1 MMNPQIQGI
10 DELGGTYV
18 FDIRT
23 SNRTLKL
30 NRFFWNLIRAESR
43 CAYVAD
49 AEKAMSEAGLTGEEK
64 EMIRQRDWIGL
75 VRHGVNFFVLDKF
88 ARVAKTP
95 NLVVYALMRGQS
107 FEDFM
112 QTRRVPSMR

>member
-1 MMNPQIQGI
+1 MNPQIQGI

-30 NRFFWNLIRAESR
+30 NRFFWNMIRAESR
-43 CAYVAD
+43 REYDAD
-49 AEKAMSEAGLTGEEK
+49 SEKAMADAGLTAQEK
-64 EMIRQRDWIGL
+64 DMVRQLDWIGL
-75 VRHGVNFFVLDKF
+75 VRYGVNFFVLEKF
-88 ARVAKTP
+88 ARVSKTS
-95 NLVVYALMRGQS
+95 NLAVYAQMRGQS

-112 QTRRVPSMR
+112 QTRQVPTMR

>member
-1 MMNPQIQGI
+1 MNPQI
-10 DELGGTYV
+10 DEVRDLEGTYI

-30 NRFFWNLIRAESR
+30 NRFFWNMIRAESR
-43 CAYVAD
+43 DQFVTD
-49 AEKAMSEAGLTGEEK
+49 AEKAMGDAGLTEEEK
-64 EMIRQRDWIGL
+64 EMVRRVDWIGL
-75 VRHGVNFFVLDKF
+75 VRYGVNFFVLEKF
-88 ARVAKTP
+88 ARVMKTP

>member
-1 MMNPQIQGI
+1 MNPQVVGI

-30 NRFFWNLIRAESR
+30 NRFFWNMIRAEAR
-43 CAYVAD
+43 NEYIED
-49 AEKAMSEAGLTGEEK
+49 AELSMTQAGLTDDEK
-64 EMIRQRDWIGL
+64 DMIRRLDWIGL
-75 VRHGVNFFVLDKF
+75 VRYGANFFVLEKF
-88 ARVAKTP
+88 ARVVKTP

-112 QTRRVPSMR
+112 QTRQVPTMR